1 MGLSACLSP
10 SFHKH
15 LEFLATS
22 ASAQNGSWWR
32 WTTNQSSA
40 DTVARRTIRP
50 GTCSIR
56 YNTGLGILAPGSR
69 GHCKPCLVLL
79 GLPIWRREVVGH
91 LGKMVNC
98 GGGVGIHTPGWA
110 REEGQQWWPGV
121 LVLPMENE
129 AQKTSTPSN
138 GLIILPSNGN
148 SGSIS
153 QAILKLGP
161 RSTGNRTPKKAEG
174 EGL

>member
-56 YNTGLGILAPGSR
+56 YNTGLGILAPGNR

-110 REEGQQWWPGV
+110 RAYDILELLCTLESW
-121 LVLPMENE
+121 
-129 AQKTSTPSN
+129 STHWNHQAAWKRGSSD
-138 GLIILPSNGN
+138 GLGF
-148 SGSIS
+148 
-153 QAILKLGP
+153 
-161 RSTGNRTPKKAEG
+161 
-174 EGL
+174 